1 MSQSFDRLY
10 KVKKESLKLLEYQGY
25 DIENERVLFDYSVND
40 FENYYTKIL
49 PSQDTELI
57 KFLKN
62 ENLNS
67 LRAHLSSFYPSKKD
81 KDTFVVVY
89 FAVSF
94 EKKVGEADIASF
106 CRMIQHFGVSNAIII
121 SEVPL
126 SSSSESLCTEF
137 VPCRVGKGGKKYGCF
152 IQHFEDNELF
162 FDPMN
167 HFMVPKHRLLTP
179 EEKDELVKVDKIDP
193 RQLPQISALDPIAK
207 RLGVR
212 PKDVIE
218 IIRKIIT
225 GKENIPGQENS
236 NGLIKEE
243 LVYRGVYM
251 PHKEKKDRVS
261 KK

>member
-1 MSQSFDRLY
+1 MSQSFDRLF
-10 KVKKESLKLLEYQGY
+10 KVKKESLKLLEDQGY
-25 DIENERVLFDYSVND
+25 DIENERVLFDYSLED

-49 PSQDTELI
+49 PSQDNELI
-57 KFLKN
+57 RFLKN

-81 KDTFVVVY
+81 KDVFVIVY
-89 FAVSF
+89 FAVSY
-94 EKKVGEADIASF
+94 EKKVSEADIASF
-106 CRMIQHFGVSNAIII
+106 CRMIQHFNVTNAILI

-126 SSSSESLCTEF
+126 SSAAESLCTEF

-162 FDPMN
+162 FDPMS
-167 HFMVPKHRLLTP
+167 HFMVPTHRLLSQ
-179 EEKDELVKVDKIDP
+179 EEKDDLVKVDKIDP

-207 RLGVR
+207 RLGAR
-212 PKDVIE
+212 PKDVVE

-225 GKENIPGQENS
+225 GQEDK
-236 NGLIKEE
+236 NGLVKEE

-251 PHKEKKDRVS
+251 PHKEKKDRVN